1 MANLAKRFGEIMVS
15 VLNWIRLPLRNVTF
29 PVGAGLSRNEYGGY
43 RQTSRRQGLLPKGT
57 DTCLSASR
65 SPLCAPLFLLPAFC
79 FMVLLLSGGCRRAEQ
94 ASQAPPPPRV
104 TVSHPVEEEIVD
116 YLEFSGNT
124 QAVNTVQLRARI
136 EGNLDGVYFK
146 DGDVV
151 KKDQLL
157 FLIQQNT
164 YFAQLQQA
172 EGNVQNQKALL
183 EHAKT
188 EFARFSKLYEQ
199 KAAADTDVESW
210 RNQRDTAQAGLLS
223 AEAQRDLAKL
233 NLAYTWV
240 IAPFTGRIDRRL
252 VDPGNLVGSGGS
264 STVLAELTQI
274 DPLYVY
280 FNIPETVVP
289 SYILDA
295 RTALHRSSSTKQ
307 DPGKLPV
314 FMGLANEEGFPHEGY
329 LDFSSSTVS
338 TSTGTLL
345 LRGVYPNPDGRMLP
359 GQFGRVRLPLGKKR
373 LAILI
378 PQVAVQYD
386 QLGTYVLIVN
396 ENNTVERRNVKTGAQ
411 KDYSYI
417 IDEGLTGN
425 EWVVTNGVLKAV
437 PGRPVTPEQAAT
449 QGTAQEPDRKAA
461 K

>member
-1 MANLAKRFGEIMVS
+1 MIS
-15 VLNWIRLPLRNVTF
+15 VLNSIKLLVLKVLRGQGPLP
-29 PVGAGLSRNEYGGY
+29 
-43 RQTSRRQGLLPKGT
+43 QGT
-57 DTCLSASR
+57 DTCLPASR
-65 SPLCAPLFLLPAFC
+65 FLLLASC
-79 FMVLLLSGGCRRAEQ
+79 LLVLLFPAACKREQ
-94 ASQAPPPPRV
+94 QSFQPPPPKV
-104 TVSHPVEEEIVD
+104 TVSQPVQEEIVD

-124 QAVNTVQLRARI
+124 QAVNTVQLRARV
-136 EGNLDGVYFK
+136 EGYLDAVYFK

-183 EHAKT
+183 EHAKI

-199 KAAADTDVESW
+199 KAAADTDVENW

-233 NLAYTWV
+233 NLTYTWV
-240 IAPFTGRIDRRL
+240 VAPLTGRIDRRL

-280 FNIPETVVP
+280 FNIPETVMP
-289 SYILDA
+289 SYILEA
-295 RTALHRSSSTKQ
+295 RTASLKISNSKQ
-307 DPGKLPV
+307 NAQRLPV
-314 FMGLANEEGFPHEGY
+314 FMSLADEEGYSHEGY
-329 LDFSSSTVS
+329 LDFSASTVS

-345 LRGVYPNPDGRMLP
+345 LRGVFPNQDGKILP
-359 GQFGRVRLPLGKKR
+359 GQFAKVRLPLGKKR
-373 LAILI
+373 PAILV
-378 PQVAVQYD
+378 PQAAVQYD
-386 QLGTYVLIVN
+386 QLGAFVLVVN

-411 KDYSYI
+411 RDYSYI
-417 IDEGLTGN
+417 IEEGLKGD

-437 PGRPVTPEQAAT
+437 AGKPVTPERT
-449 QGTAQEPDRKAA
+449 SGKAVSS